1 MNSVPFLNSVPL
13 RRLLRKHG
21 NIGYLVVGLYLT
33 GYWLY
38 HFKRRPTIAVLTLAM
53 AAGAFTLWPVTCH
66 LTRGGNLTQPGTRA
80 AYSITDLGVV
90 SGYEYSFADKVNN
103 KGQVSGEITD
113 EEFEK
118 VHGFFYSGGKMSDI
132 GTLGGEFSVASG
144 LNDNGQVVGTSV
156 TSREEV
162 RGFLWQNGKMT
173 RIGTLGGPFSTANGI
188 NNKGE
193 VVGFSTISSGSVH
206 SFVWKD
212 GNMRDI
218 SAQCPGRQNGARI
231 INDNSDIAGIFTE
244 DGQSVHSF
252 VLSGKQSRAI
262 PTLGGTFSMPT
273 GISNKAH
280 VVGYSYLSGDETVHG
295 YAWQP
300 DGIKDLGTLGGE
312 NSLAL
317 GVNSSGQVVGGAE
330 TASGAFRATLWANGK
345 TTDINTL
352 LPSGSGWQLIV
363 AGGINEKGQIAGY
376 GVVGNSIHAYLLTPK
391 E

>member
-13 RRLLRKHG
+13 RRLLRRHG
-21 NIGYLVVGLYLT
+21 NLGYLVVGLYLA

-38 HFKRRPTIAVLTLAM
+38 HFKRRQTVAVLTLAM
-53 AAGAFTLWPVTCH
+53 AAGIFTLWTGPYR
-66 LTRGGNLTQPGTRA
+66 LSQGGTQTQVDIRA

-103 KGQVSGEITD
+103 KGQVAGEITD

-118 VHGFFYSGGKMSDI
+118 VHGFFYSGSKMTDI
-132 GTLGGEFSVASG
+132 GTLGGEFSVANG
-144 LNDNGQVVGTSV
+144 LNDNGQVAGVADLNGGQ
-156 TSREEV
+156 V
-162 RGFLWQNGKMT
+162 RGFVWQNGKMT
-173 RIGTLGGPFSTANGI
+173 RIGTLGGQFSTANGI

-193 VVGFSTISSGSVH
+193 VVGLSVTSGGLPH
-206 SFVWKD
+206 AFVWKEGD
-212 GNMRDI
+212 MRDI
-218 SAQCPGRQNGARI
+218 SAQCPGKYNGARV

-244 DGQSVHSF
+244 DGESVHTF
-252 VLSGKQSRAI
+252 VLSGKQSRPV
-262 PTLGGTFSMPT
+262 PTLGGTFSIPT
-273 GISNKAH
+273 GISSKAH
-280 VVGYSYLSGDETVHG
+280 VVGYSTLKGDETVHG

-312 NSLAL
+312 NSIAL
-317 GVNSSGQVVGGAE
+317 GVNSSAQVVGGAE
-330 TASGAFRATLWANGK
+330 TASGMFRATLWANGK

-376 GVVGNSIHAYLLTPK
+376 GVVGNSIHAFLLTPK
-391 E
+391 D